1 MSDRFVVENIGKE
14 GDKINKKTRW
24 NLYNSEHIV
33 PSEPYKKHYDEIEWV
48 DYSKGAETDEEEDT
62 LG

>member
-33 PSEPYKKHYDEIEWV
+33 PSEPNKKHYDEIEWV
-48 DYSKGAETDEEEDT
+48 DYSKEEEDAEEDPV
-62 LG
+62 G